1 MVSKVYNS
9 HSNRGI
15 NLAGKEPG
23 KLPRFRFFLPAVF
36 AVACLVGILAVYIY
50 FSKDLPDLRDLT
62 RYQPA
67 ILNEFYSSEGE
78 LIAQSGLERRALVN
92 LEDIPPHVVNAFIA
106 VEDRRFYQHSGV
118 DAKSV
123 VRALFQNLTTG
134 RIVSGGS
141 TITQQI
147 TKNLILGPEK
157 AYSRKIKEA
166 ILSYRIE
173 KNLSKDE
180 ILYLYLNHIYL
191 ADGVYGVEMASRNYF
206 GKSAKDI
213 NIAEACLLAGIPR
226 RPEQYSPRVNPSN
239 AFKRQK
245 TVINMMSNQ
254 EFITERQKRRALAYK
269 IKIIPKR
276 EPRGEYIAPYF
287 IEYVREYLE
296 RKVGRKAY
304 EKGGYKVYTTLDMD
318 LNLVAYRAVRRGIR
332 NTEKRQGRARFTIA
346 RLRTTEKV
354 EEFKEQQRQLVFE
367 DGKTYRA
374 VVTIT
379 GDLDE
384 KTSFATVEVGGEKR
398 KFHYIV
404 DPERYLPPP
413 DGIYL
418 LPERLNPGDILKVKV
433 SVGDEGVTDIVPLFW
448 PQTQGALVAMDTR
461 GNIISMVGGY
471 DFGFSKFNRA
481 IQAKRQPGSAFK
493 PFLYS
498 AAIDKGYTQTSKLLD
513 VPIIVDDWVP
523 ENYDEEYMGSIF
535 FRESLVNSRNL
546 SSIRLIM
553 DVDPRYVAR
562 YSRPFGFQSR
572 INPYPSLALGSSEVT
587 LLEITA
593 AYSVFANSGIYRKP
607 NFILRIYDRNGS
619 LIEDNT
625 GEVYLRYERSLKQG
639 EESGEWQYQERLSP
653 PPSEGKSQFLGL
665 LAEDQRDFVTAREFG
680 FFIRKVPI
688 HYFGNTEEFKK
699 VISPETA
706 YIMTDIMGAVISEG
720 TGLMANSLNSKAE
733 VAGKTGTTN
742 DYTDAWFIGYSPMVV
757 AGVWVGKDDNT
768 SLGDKEAGSR
778 AAVPVWREFM
788 SSVLDKY
795 NERNEFEV
803 PPGIKIRKTPL
814 GEISFKVK
822 PTMSKD
828 EVLRGLRMMAVES
841 GEEKAERSEEHDYNR
856 IRSLFRRSQE
866 QEEDEEDD
874 DE

>member
-1 MVSKVYNS
+1 MNL
-9 HSNRGI
+9 NRGI

-23 KLPRFRFFLPAVF
+23 RSFRFRLFVPAVLAF
-36 AVACLVGILAVYIY
+36 ACVAGILAVYVY

-123 VRALFQNLTTG
+123 VRALVQNLITG

-173 KNLSKDE
+173 RNLSKDE

-206 GKSAKDI
+206 GKSAKEI

-226 RPEQYSPRVNPSN
+226 RPELYSPRINPSN
-239 AFKRQK
+239 ALERQK
-245 TVINMMSNQ
+245 TVINIVRGQ
-254 EFITERQKRRALAYK
+254 DFITERQKREALAYR

-287 IEYVREYLE
+287 IEHVREYLE

-318 LNLVAYRAVRRGIR
+318 LNLAAYRAVRRGIR
-332 NTEKRQGRARFTIA
+332 NTETRQGRTRFTIA
-346 RLRTTEKV
+346 RLRTVGKV
-354 EEFKEQQRQLVFE
+354 EEFKEQQRQLVFQ

-374 VVTIT
+374 VITVT
-379 GDLDE
+379 GDVDGE
-384 KTSFATVEVGGEKR
+384 TSFATAEVGGEKR
-398 KFHYIV
+398 KFRYMV

-413 DGIYL
+413 RGTYL
-418 LPERLNPGDILKVKV
+418 LPERLQPGDVINVRV
-433 SVGDEGVTDIVPLFW
+433 SVSGEEVTGMVPLFR
-448 PQTQGALVAMDTR
+448 PQTQGALVAMDSR
-461 GNIISMVGGY
+461 GNVISMVGGY
-471 DFGFSKFNRA
+471 DFRLSKFNRA

-553 DVDPRYVAR
+553 DVDPRYVAS
-562 YSRPFGFQSR
+562 YSRPFGFKSR
-572 INPYPSLALGSSEVT
+572 ISPYPSLALGSSEVT
-587 LLEITA
+587 LLEVTA
-593 AYSVFANSGIYRKP
+593 AYSVFANLGIYRKP

-639 EESGEWQYQERLSP
+639 GESGQWHYQERLSP
-653 PPSEGKSQFLGL
+653 QSREGRSQFLGL
-665 LAEDQRDFVTAREFG
+665 LAEDQRDFVTAGEFG
-680 FFIRKVPI
+680 FFIKKVPI
-688 HYFGNTEEFKK
+688 RYFGNTEEFKR
-699 VISPETA
+699 VITPETA
-706 YIMTDIMGAVISEG
+706 YIMTDMMKAVISEG
-720 TGLMANSLNSKAE
+720 TGIHANSLNSRAE
-733 VAGKTGTTN
+733 VTGKTGTTN

-768 SLGDKEAGSR
+768 SLGDEESGSQ
-778 AAVPVWREFM
+778 AAVPVWTEFM
-788 SSVLDKY
+788 SNALDKY
-795 NERNEFEV
+795 DERKEFEV
-803 PPGIKIRKTPL
+803 PSGIKIRKTPL
-814 GEISFKVK
+814 GEISFKAK
-822 PTMSKD
+822 PIMSKD
-828 EVLRGLRMMAVES
+828 EVLRGLRMMVVES
-841 GEEKAERSEEHDYNR
+841 REKRAEEGAQEHDYNK
-856 IRSLFRRSQE
+856 IRSLFRRNQ
-866 QEEDEEDD
+866 EDD
-874 DE
+874 E

>member
-1 MVSKVYNS
+1 MVSQVYNS
-9 HSNRGI
+9 HFNKGI

-23 KLPRFRFFLPAVF
+23 KLPRSRFFLPAAF
-36 AVACLVGILAVYIY
+36 AFACLVGILTVYIY

-62 RYQPA
+62 RYQPV

-78 LIAQSGLERRALVN
+78 LIAQFGLERRALVN

-123 VRALFQNLTTG
+123 VRALLQNLLTG

-239 AFKRQK
+239 ALKRQR
-245 TVINMMSNQ
+245 TVINIMRNQ
-254 EFITERQKRRALAYK
+254 EFITERQKRNALAYK

-296 RKVGRKAY
+296 KKVGRKAY

-318 LNLVAYRAVRRGIR
+318 LNLVAYRALRRGVR
-332 NTEKRQGRARFTIA
+332 NAEKRQGRTRFTIA
-346 RLRTTEKV
+346 RLRTLEKI
-354 EEFKEQQRQLVFE
+354 EKFREQQRHLAFQ

-374 VVTIT
+374 VITVT
-379 GDLDE
+379 GDIDE

-398 KFHYIV
+398 KFSYIV

-418 LPERLNPGDILKVKV
+418 LPERLRPGDVIKVRV
-433 SVGDEGVTDIVPLFW
+433 SVSDDEVTDIVPLFW
-448 PQTQGALVAMDTR
+448 PQTQGALVAMDAR

-471 DFGFSKFNRA
+471 DFGLSKFNRA
-481 IQAKRQPGSAFK
+481 VQAKRQPGSAFK

-553 DVDPRYVAR
+553 DVNPRYVAS
-562 YSRPFGFQSR
+562 YSRPFGFGSR

-593 AYSVFANSGIYRKP
+593 AFSVFANSGIYRKP

-625 GEVYLRYERSLKQG
+625 GEVYLRYERRLKQG
-639 EESGEWQYQERLSP
+639 EEPGEWHYQERLSP
-653 PPSEGKSQFLGL
+653 QPSESRAQFLGL
-665 LAEDQRDFVTAREFG
+665 LAEDQRDFVTAGEFG
-680 FFIRKVPI
+680 FFIKKVPI
-688 HYFGNTEEFKK
+688 HYFGNTEEFKRA
-699 VISPETA
+699 ISPETA
-706 YIMTDIMGAVISEG
+706 YIMTDMMKAVISEG
-720 TGLMANSLNSKAE
+720 TGLLANSLNSKAK

-768 SLGDKEAGSR
+768 SLGDKESGSL
-778 AAVPVWREFM
+778 AAVPVWKEYMNRA
-788 SSVLDKY
+788 LDKY
-795 NERNEFEV
+795 NERKEFEI
-803 PPGIKIRKTPL
+803 PSGIKIRKTPL

-822 PTMSKD
+822 ATRSKD
-828 EVLRGLRMMAVES
+828 EVLRGLKMMVVES
-841 GEEKAERSEEHDYNR
+841 AEKKAERSQEYDYNS
-856 IRSLFRRSQE
+856 IRSFFRR
-866 QEEDEEDD
+866 DKEDD

>member
-1 MVSKVYNS
+1 MNS

-36 AVACLVGILAVYIY
+36 AVACLAGILAVYIY

-239 AFKRQK
+239 AFRRQK

-296 RKVGRKAY
+296 KKVGRKAY

-733 VAGKTGTTN
+733 VSGKTGTTN

-841 GEEKAERSEEHDYNR
+841 GEEKAERSEEYEYNR

-866 QEEDEEDD
+866 QEEDE